1 MEASLSRPAREKEC
15 YEYKRKLQDRF
26 RSIETP
32 NITFVQEV
40 AKKNISSNW
49 IYLDLD
55 CVKNIDKALT

>member
-26 RSIETP
+26 RSIGTP
-32 NITFVQEV
+32 NITFVQEM
-40 AKKNISSNW
+40 AKTNISSNW

-55 CVKNIDKALT
+55 CVKNIDKL